1 MIGTTASH
9 YRILERLG
17 GGGMG
22 VVYKAKNLRLGSLV
36 ALKFLLGAGA
46 ARPADEAEGG
56 SALQFDAM
64 ALERFKREAR
74 AASALN
80 HPNICTIYDIDEHE
94 GQPFIV
100 MECLEGQTL
109 KDRIAA
115 GAEPARRLPVPQARE
130 RPQGSPLQIDTVL
143 ELAIQVTEALEA
155 AHQKGIIHRDI
166 KPANIF
172 ITTRGQAKILDFGLA
187 KLTVGASLVGA
198 PGRPQGAPLQEA
210 PTASIEVEPL
220 TSPGVAMGTVAYMSP
235 EQARGEE
242 VDTRTDLFSFG
253 AVLYEMATGQQ
264 AFCGSG
270 PAVIFHAILAEA
282 PTSPTRLNPDL
293 PPNLAEIIN
302 KALEKDR
309 ELRYQSASE
318 MRADLKRLKRDMDS
332 RPAAALAAVSAPV
345 AAGAGAPPRLPAPK
359 ADAAAPPAPHVR
371 QLTEAPR
378 RKWWTA
384 LAACGV
390 ALALIATLAALNVGG
405 WRDRLLGRAAP
416 QRIES
421 LAVLP
426 LANLSGD
433 PEQEYFADGMTEE
446 LTATLGKLSTLRV
459 ISRTSVMRYKKT
471 DKPLP
476 QIAKELNVDALIE
489 GSVLRAGNRVRITAQ
504 LIQGSTDRHL
514 WAESYERDL
523 SDILALQS
531 EVAQAITSEVK
542 AKVTPEQQLHLAS
555 HRPVNPEA
563 YVLYLQGKVLLGRD
577 TGPDNRAAI
586 EVLERAAALD
596 PDFALAYAALGYAYA
611 ERLFDWEPKDEW
623 KEKAEE
629 AVERALSLDPN
640 LGEAHVSRAMLL
652 VTPAHGWQYEKAI
665 QECRQG
671 LALDPNLAEGH
682 LTLGVV
688 FDHVGL
694 LDEALQQFQTATAIN
709 PALAEAVFYTGA
721 TLMFSGKFQDA
732 LPFLRDGPFS
742 QSIQALDYWEL
753 GRKQE
758 AWALVR
764 ELVKA
769 DPQEKDVWVASVH
782 TFLLADAGEGQEA
795 EKRINEK
802 ILKQAEELKRY
813 GHFHHVANFVAGIYA
828 QLNKPEQAVTWLQ
841 ETAATGFPC
850 YPFFEHDH
858 ALDPI
863 RQDPRFVALMQKLK
877 PQWEYF
883 KSAYGSAA
891 AARAGGNQ

>member
-1 MIGTTASH
+1 MATEGGTLSMVGKSVSH
-9 YRILERLG
+9 YRILEKLG

-22 VVYKAKNLRLGSLV
+22 VVYKAEDTDLGRFV
-36 ALKFLLGAGA
+36 ALKFL
-46 ARPADEAEGG
+46 PDEV
-56 SALQFDAM
+56 SRDPQALD
-64 ALERFKREAR
+64 RFRREAR

-80 HPNICTIYDIDEHE
+80 HPNICTIHAIEEHE
-94 GQPFIV
+94 GQPFID
-100 MECLEGQTL
+100 MEYLEGQTL
-109 KDRIAA
+109 KQRLA
-115 GAEPARRLPVPQARE
+115 GKLLKTDE
-130 RPQGSPLQIDTVL
+130 VL
-143 ELAIQVTEALEA
+143 DLAIQIADALDA
-155 AHQKGIIHRDI
+155 AHAKGIIHRDI

-172 ITTRGQAKILDFGLA
+172 VTQRGQAKVLDFGLA
-187 KLTVGASLVGA
+187 KLAPKARVAAEAMGASAL
-198 PGRPQGAPLQEA
+198 
-210 PTASIEVEPL
+210 PTASVEPEHL
-220 TSPGVAMGTVAYMSP
+220 TSPGAVMGTVAYMSP

-242 VDTRTDLFSFG
+242 LDARTDLFSFG
-253 AVLYEMATGQQ
+253 AVLYEMATGRQPFTGNTS
-264 AFCGSG
+264 AM
-270 PAVIFHAILAEA
+270 IFTAILTQA
-282 PTSPTRLNPDL
+282 PTPPVRLNPEL
-293 PPNLAEIIN
+293 PLKLEEIIN

-309 ELRYQSASE
+309 DLRYQSSTE
-318 MRADLKRLKRDMDS
+318 LRTDLKRLKRDTDS
-332 RPAAALAAVSAPV
+332 GRAEAVAAVSAPATATWASPLQKWRRSLL
-345 AAGAGAPPRLPAPK
+345 AAGGT
-359 ADAAAPPAPHVR
+359 VVV
-371 QLTEAPR
+371 
-378 RKWWTA
+378 
-384 LAACGV
+384 LAV
-390 ALALIATLAALNVGG
+390 LLLALNVGEL
-405 WRDRLLGRAAP
+405 RDRLLGRTAAP
-416 QRIES
+416 RIES

-523 SDILALQS
+523 RDILALQS

-542 AKVTPEQQLHLAS
+542 AKVTPEEQVRLAS

-563 YVLYLQGKVLLGRD
+563 YVLYLQGKVLSGRD

-586 EVLERAAALD
+586 EVLERAVALD
-596 PDFALAYAALGYAYA
+596 PKFAPAYAALGYAYA
-611 ERLFDWEPKDEW
+611 ERLFEWEPKDEW

-682 LTLGVV
+682 LALGIV

-694 LDEALQQFQTATAIN
+694 LDEALQQFQTATAID
-709 PALAEAVFYTGA
+709 PALAEAALYTGL
-721 TLMFSGKFQDA
+721 THIFGGKFQDA
-732 LPFLRDGPFS
+732 LPFLRGGPFS
-742 QSIQALDYWEL
+742 ESVQALDLWEL

-764 ELVKA
+764 ELLKA

-795 EKRINEK
+795 EKRIKEQ
-802 ILKQAEELKRY
+802 ILKQGESLKRY
-813 GHFHHVANFVAGIYA
+813 GHFHHVANLVAGIYA
-828 QLNKPEQAVTWLQ
+828 QLNKPEQAVAWLE

-850 YPFFEHDH
+850 YPFFERDH
-858 ALDPI
+858 AFDPI
-863 RQDPRFVALMQKLK
+863 RQDPRFVGFMQKLK

-883 KSAYGSAA
+883 KSTYGSATT
-891 AARAGGNQ
+891 ARGSGNQ